1 METAVVALMAVIMA
15 GAVILC
21 WRIEHISNQKNQ
33 ENTKQGGTA
42 K

>member
-21 WRIEHISNQKNQ
+21 WRIERASNK
-33 ENTKQGGTA
+33 ENKTQGGNA